1 MNPPPGTVLLI
12 LSVTFHCKAVICS
25 LINIFD
31 WAEVKKKKVED
42 GDVALIHEV

>member
-1 MNPPPGTVLLI
+1 MNPPPGTVLWI

-31 WAEVKKKKVED
+31 WAEVKKKK
-42 GDVALIHEV
+42 GGGWRSGSYP